1 MSAAGTACKEFKGPW
16 AAPQTVAL
24 SRSARAKQS
33 FSEKA
38 AGMPFRDRG
47 SPSAAV
53 EIEFVVTYAP
63 GGNRVRQRGGSPQQ
77 LISAGGM
84 TWLKFGA
91 PLRN

>member
-1 MSAAGTACKEFKGPW
+1 
-16 AAPQTVAL
+16 
-24 SRSARAKQS
+24 
-33 FSEKA
+33 
-38 AGMPFRDRG
+38 MPFRDRG